1 MGRREEDS
9 PIARKEV
16 SAGRLPTS
24 GRDATH
30 VRAVDVHDELLI
42 AAPTAPRRLEDQALT
57 VVTEVRLRILAA
69 EGELPD
75 VS

>member
-1 MGRREEDS
+1 MSGREKDS
-9 PIARKEV
+9 PVARKEV
-16 SAGRLPTS
+16 SAGRLPAS

-30 VRAVDVHDELLI
+30 VRAVDAHDELLI
-42 AAPTAPRRLEDQALT
+42 AAPTAPRRLEDQAFT
-57 VVTEVRLRILAA
+57 VVTEVRLCVLAA